1 MDNKQLIH
9 IACEGIV
16 IGSVSLYFAKQ
27 LKKAN
32 KEIEELKETISKN
45 QVANEKRFEVL
56 FNILDSLNSQPKM
69 MVEQPN
75 IIKKKITIQPIVKKS
90 PPLPPPQKKVEVKK
104 NIVKEELPE
113 LIEEEVPENSTQLE
127 DDDEVIDLEE
137 ETRSLLEEDVEEDIE
152 A

>member
-32 KEIEELKETISKN
+32 KEIEELKEIISKN
-45 QVANEKRFEVL
+45 QGANEKRFEVL
-56 FNILDSLNSQPKM
+56 FNILDSLNSPHQQPKRTIISQ
-69 MVEQPN
+69 QPQKKVTIAP
-75 IIKKKITIQPIVKKS
+75 IIKKTKLPKKKITQ
-90 PPLPPPQKKVEVKK
+90 
-104 NIVKEELPE
+104 
-113 LIEEEVPENSTQLE
+113 IEEEEPVEEQIEEQPV
-127 DDDEVIDLEE
+127 DEVVDLEE

>member
-32 KEIEELKETISKN
+32 KEIEELKEIISKN
-45 QVANEKRFEVL
+45 QAANEKRHEVL
-56 FNILDSLNSQPKM
+56 FNILDSLNSQPSQAKI
-69 MVEQPN
+69 EPK
-75 IIKKKITIQPIVKKS
+75 IIKKKVTIQEAPRTIQVQKRPVEKKK
-90 PPLPPPQKKVEVKK
+90 Q
-104 NIVKEELPE
+104 IVKEEL
-113 LIEEEVPENSTQLE
+113 IEEDVPENSTQLMGVE
-127 DDDEVIDLEE
+127 DDEVVDLEE

>member
-45 QVANEKRFEVL
+45 QAANEKRFEVL
-56 FNILDSLNSQPKM
+56 FNIIDS
-69 MVEQPN
+69 
-75 IIKKKITIQPIVKKS
+75 KIT
-90 PPLPPPQKKVEVKK
+90 
-104 NIVKEELPE
+104 
-113 LIEEEVPENSTQLE
+113 
-127 DDDEVIDLEE
+127 
-137 ETRSLLEEDVEEDIE
+137 
-152 A
+152 

>member
-45 QVANEKRFEVL
+45 QAANEKRFEVL
-56 FNILDSLNSQPKM
+56 FNILDSLNSPPKM
-69 MVEQPN
+69 MVEQPKAP
-75 IIKKKITIQPIVKKS
+75 IIKKKVTIQPRQAQPKPKVEAKNS
-90 PPLPPPQKKVEVKK
+90 VQKKIIE
-104 NIVKEELPE
+104 EEL
-113 LIEEEVPENSTQLE
+113 IEEVPENSTQLE

-137 ETRSLLEEDVEEDIE
+137 ETRALLEEDVEEDIE

>member
-45 QVANEKRFEVL
+45 QAANEKRFEVL

-69 MVEQPN
+69 MVEQPKAA
-75 IIKKKITIQPIVKKS
+75 IIKKKVTIQA
-90 PPLPPPQKKVEVKK
+90 PPQKKVKPVEKK
-104 NIVKEELPE
+104 VVKEE
-113 LIEEEVPENSTQLE
+113 LIEEEVPENSTVIE

-137 ETRSLLEEDVEEDIE
+137 ETRALLEEDVEEDIE

>member
-45 QVANEKRFEVL
+45 QAANEKRFEVL
-56 FNILDSLNSQPKM
+56 FNIIDSLNSPQQPKM
-69 MVEQPN
+69 MVEQPKAA
-75 IIKKKITIQPIVKKS
+75 IKKKVTIQ
-90 PPLPPPQKKVEVKK
+90 PQKKVKPVEKK
-104 NIVKEELPE
+104 VVKEELPE
-113 LIEEEVPENSTQLE
+113 LIEEVPENSTQI

>member
-32 KEIEELKETISKN
+32 KEIEELKEIISKN
-45 QVANEKRFEVL
+45 QAANEKRFEVL
-56 FNILDSLNSQPKM
+56 FNIIDSLNSPQQPKM
-69 MVEQPN
+69 MIEPV
-75 IIKKKITIQPIVKKS
+75 KKKVTIQPRKEVPRKEAPKV
-90 PPLPPPQKKVEVKK
+90 LQKKV
-104 NIVKEELPE
+104 VKEPVVQ
-113 LIEEEVPENSTQLE
+113 EEVPENSTQIE
-127 DDDEVIDLEE
+127 EDEVVDLEE
-137 ETRSLLEEDVEEDIE
+137 ETRALLEEDIEEDIE

>member
-32 KEIEELKETISKN
+32 KEIEELKEIISKN
-45 QVANEKRFEVL
+45 QAANEKRFEVL
-56 FNILDSLNSQPKM
+56 FNILDSLNSQQ
-69 MVEQPN
+69 QPQRKIVPQQKKVTIAP
-75 IIKKKITIQPIVKKS
+75 IIKKKPS
-90 PPLPPPQKKVEVKK
+90 PVLNKK
-104 NIVKEELPE
+104 NVTP
-113 LIEEEVPENSTQLE
+113 IEEEEPVE
-127 DDDEVIDLEE
+127 DEVVDLEE

>member
-45 QVANEKRFEVL
+45 QAANEKRFEVL
-56 FNILDSLNSQPKM
+56 FNIIDSLNSQPKM
-69 MVEQPN
+69 MVEQPKAS
-75 IIKKKITIQPIVKKS
+75 IIKKKVTIQ
-90 PPLPPPQKKVEVKK
+90 PQKKVKPVEKK
-104 NIVKEELPE
+104 VVKEE
-113 LIEEEVPENSTQLE
+113 LIEEEVPENSTVIE

-137 ETRSLLEEDVEEDIE
+137 ETRALLEEDVEEDIE

>member
-32 KEIEELKETISKN
+32 KEIEELKEIISKN
-45 QVANEKRFEVL
+45 QAANEKRFEVL
-56 FNILDSLNSQPKM
+56 FNILDSLNSQQ
-69 MVEQPN
+69 QPERKIVPQQKKVTIAP
-75 IIKKKITIQPIVKKS
+75 IIKKKPA
-90 PPLPPPQKKVEVKK
+90 PPSQSKKKVTQ
-104 NIVKEELPE
+104 
-113 LIEEEVPENSTQLE
+113 IEEEQVEEKVEEPVE
-127 DDDEVIDLEE
+127 DEVVDLEE

>member
-32 KEIEELKETISKN
+32 KEIEELKEIISKN
-45 QVANEKRFEVL
+45 QGANEKRFEVL
-56 FNILDSLNSQPKM
+56 FNILDSLNSPQQQQRKIIPQP
-69 MVEQPN
+69 VREQ
-75 IIKKKITIQPIVKKS
+75 
-90 PPLPPPQKKVEVKK
+90 PQKKQIKPLPSKK
-104 NIVKEELPE
+104 KPIEKV
-113 LIEEEVPENSTQLE
+113 IEEPIEEPVEEQPV
-127 DDDEVIDLEE
+127 DEVIDLEE

>member
-32 KEIEELKETISKN
+32 KEIEELKEIISKN
-45 QVANEKRFEVL
+45 QAANEKRFEVL
-56 FNILDSLNSQPKM
+56 FNILDSLNSQQ
-69 MVEQPN
+69 QPQRKIVPQQKKVTIAP
-75 IIKKKITIQPIVKKS
+75 IIKKKPS
-90 PPLPPPQKKVEVKK
+90 PVLNKK
-104 NIVKEELPE
+104 NVTP
-113 LIEEEVPENSTQLE
+113 IEEEEPVEEKVEEPVE
-127 DDDEVIDLEE
+127 DEVVDLEE

>member
-32 KEIEELKETISKN
+32 KEIEELKEIISKN
-45 QVANEKRFEVL
+45 QGANEKRFEVL
-56 FNILDSLNSQPKM
+56 FNMLDNLNTQPRR
-69 MVEQPN
+69 
-75 IIKKKITIQPIVKKS
+75 KIVPQQ
-90 PPLPPPQKKVEVKK
+90 PQKKVIFAPIKKNVSSVKK
-104 NIVKEELPE
+104 KVTP
-113 LIEEEVPENSTQLE
+113 IEEE
-127 DDDEVIDLEE
+127 DDDIEEEIKDDDLEE

>member
-45 QVANEKRFEVL
+45 QAANEKRFEVL
-56 FNILDSLNSQPKM
+56 FNIVDSLNSQPKM
-69 MVEQPN
+69 MVEQPKAA
-75 IIKKKITIQPIVKKS
+75 IKKKVTIQ
-90 PPLPPPQKKVEVKK
+90 PPQKKVKPVEVKNSVQK
-104 NIVKEELPE
+104 KIVEEEP
-113 LIEEEVPENSTQLE
+113 IEEEVPENSTQI

-137 ETRSLLEEDVEEDIE
+137 ETRALLEEDVEEDIE

>member
-32 KEIEELKETISKN
+32 KEIEELKEIISKN
-45 QVANEKRFEVL
+45 QAANEKRFEVL
-56 FNILDSLNSQPKM
+56 FNILDSLNSQQ
-69 MVEQPN
+69 QPQRKIVPQQKKVTIAP
-75 IIKKKITIQPIVKKS
+75 IIKKKPA
-90 PPLPPPQKKVEVKK
+90 PPSQSKK
-104 NIVKEELPE
+104 NVTP
-113 LIEEEVPENSTQLE
+113 IEEEEPVEEKVEEPIE
-127 DDDEVIDLEE
+127 DEVVDLEE

>member
-27 LKKAN
+27 LKKSN
-32 KEIEELKETISKN
+32 KEIEELKEIISKN
-45 QVANEKRFEVL
+45 QAANEKRFEVL
-56 FNILDSLNSQPKM
+56 FNILDSLNSQQ
-69 MVEQPN
+69 QPQRKIVPQQKKVTIAP
-75 IIKKKITIQPIVKKS
+75 IIKKKPS
-90 PPLPPPQKKVEVKK
+90 PVLNKKKVT
-104 NIVKEELPE
+104 P
-113 LIEEEVPENSTQLE
+113 IEEEEPVEEKVEEPVE
-127 DDDEVIDLEE
+127 DEVVDLEE

>member
-45 QVANEKRFEVL
+45 QAANEKRFEVL
-56 FNILDSLNSQPKM
+56 FNIIDSLNSQPKM
-69 MVEQPN
+69 MVEQPKAA
-75 IIKKKITIQPIVKKS
+75 IIKKKVTIQ
-90 PPLPPPQKKVEVKK
+90 PQKKVKPVEKK
-104 NIVKEELPE
+104 VVKEE
-113 LIEEEVPENSTQLE
+113 LIEEEVPENSTVIE

-137 ETRSLLEEDVEEDIE
+137 ETRALLEEDVEEDIE

>member
-45 QVANEKRFEVL
+45 QAANEKRFEDL
-56 FNILDSLNSQPKM
+56 FNILDSLNSPQQQPQRTIIPQQKK
-69 MVEQPN
+69 VTIVAPKKKPAP
-75 IIKKKITIQPIVKKS
+75 IKKKVTP
-90 PPLPPPQKKVEVKK
+90 
-104 NIVKEELPE
+104 
-113 LIEEEVPENSTQLE
+113 IEEEEVIEEPVKE
-127 DDDEVIDLEE
+127 DEDEVIDLEE
-137 ETRSLLEEDVEEDIE
+137 EERSLLEEDVEEDIE

>member
-32 KEIEELKETISKN
+32 KEIEELKEIISKN
-45 QVANEKRFEVL
+45 QGANEKRFEVL

-69 MVEQPN
+69 MAEQP
-75 IIKKKITIQPIVKKS
+75 IIKKKKVTIQERPKIIQPKAKPVEKKKIV
-90 PPLPPPQKKVEVKK
+90 E
-104 NIVKEELPE
+104 
-113 LIEEEVPENSTQLE
+113 EEEVPENSTVLMSSE
-127 DDDEVIDLEE
+127 EEDEVVDLEE

>member
-45 QVANEKRFEVL
+45 QAANEKRFEVL
-56 FNILDSLNSQPKM
+56 FNILDSLNSPQQQPQRKI
-69 MVEQPN
+69 VPQQQKKVTIVAPKKKPAP
-75 IIKKKITIQPIVKKS
+75 IKKKVTQ
-90 PPLPPPQKKVEVKK
+90 
-104 NIVKEELPE
+104 
-113 LIEEEVPENSTQLE
+113 IEEEVIEEPVEEPIEESVE
-127 DDDEVIDLEE
+127 DEVIDLDE
-137 ETRSLLEEDVEEDIE
+137 ETRTLLEEDVEEDIE

>member
-32 KEIEELKETISKN
+32 KEIEDLKEIISKN
-45 QVANEKRFEVL
+45 QAANEKRFEVL
-56 FNILDSLNSQPKM
+56 FNILDSLNSPQQQPQRKI
-69 MVEQPN
+69 VPQQQQQKKVTIEPKKKPAP
-75 IIKKKITIQPIVKKS
+75 IKKKVTP
-90 PPLPPPQKKVEVKK
+90 
-104 NIVKEELPE
+104 
-113 LIEEEVPENSTQLE
+113 IEEEVIEEPVEQPIE
-127 DDDEVIDLEE
+127 EPVEDEVIDLEE
-137 ETRSLLEEDVEEDIE
+137 ETRTLLEEDVEEDIE

>member
-32 KEIEELKETISKN
+32 KEIEELKEIISKN
-45 QVANEKRFEVL
+45 QAANEKRFEVL
-56 FNILDSLNSQPKM
+56 FNILDSLNSPQQPKM
-69 MVEQPN
+69 MVEPV
-75 IIKKKITIQPIVKKS
+75 KKKVTIQPRKEAPRKEAPRKEAPKVV
-90 PPLPPPQKKVEVKK
+90 QKKV
-104 NIVKEELPE
+104 VKEPV
-113 LIEEEVPENSTQLE
+113 IQEEEVPENSTQI

-137 ETRSLLEEDVEEDIE
+137 ETRALLEEDVEEDIE

>member
-32 KEIEELKETISKN
+32 KEIEELKEIISKN
-45 QVANEKRFEVL
+45 QAANEKRFEVL
-56 FNILDSLNSQPKM
+56 FNILDSLNSQSQPKM
-69 MVEQPN
+69 MVEQPKSH
-75 IIKKKITIQPIVKKS
+75 IKKKVIIEEKPKVEAPRKVIQQKV
-90 PPLPPPQKKVEVKK
+90 LQKKV
-104 NIVKEELPE
+104 VKED
-113 LIEEEVPENSTQLE
+113 IQEEEIPEKSTQI
-127 DDDEVIDLEE
+127 DDEDEVVDLEE

>member
-32 KEIEELKETISKN
+32 KEIEELKEIISKN
-45 QVANEKRFEVL
+45 QGANEKRFEVL
-56 FNILDSLNSQPKM
+56 FNILDSLNSQS
-69 MVEQPN
+69 VQQQR
-75 IIKKKITIQPIVKKS
+75 KIVPQQ
-90 PPLPPPQKKVEVKK
+90 PQKKVTISPIIKK
-104 NIVKEELPE
+104 TKSPPPKKKP
-113 LIEEEVPENSTQLE
+113 IEEEEPVEEQIEEQPV
-127 DDDEVIDLEE
+127 DEVVDLEE

>member
-45 QVANEKRFEVL
+45 QAANEKRFEVL

-69 MVEQPN
+69 MVEQPKAA
-75 IIKKKITIQPIVKKS
+75 IIKKKVTIQ
-90 PPLPPPQKKVEVKK
+90 PQKKVKPVEVKNPVQK
-104 NIVKEELPE
+104 KIKQEE

-127 DDDEVIDLEE
+127 DDDEVVDLEE
-137 ETRSLLEEDVEEDIE
+137 ETRALLEEDVEEDIE

>member
-32 KEIEELKETISKN
+32 KEIEELKEIISKN
-45 QVANEKRFEVL
+45 QAANEKRFEVL
-56 FNILDSLNSQPKM
+56 FNILDSLNSQPQPKM
-69 MVEQPN
+69 MVEQPKAP
-75 IIKKKITIQPIVKKS
+75 IKKKVTIQESRKEVPRKEAPRKEAPKVV
-90 PPLPPPQKKVEVKK
+90 QKKV
-104 NIVKEELPE
+104 IQ
-113 LIEEEVPENSTQLE
+113 EEEEIPENSTQIE
-127 DDDEVIDLEE
+127 EDDEVIDLEE

>member
-32 KEIEELKETISKN
+32 KEIEELKEIISKN
-45 QVANEKRFEVL
+45 QAANEKRFEVL
-56 FNILDSLNSQPKM
+56 FNILDSLNSQPS
-69 MVEQPN
+69 QPQRKIVPQQKKVTIAPP
-75 IIKKKITIQPIVKKS
+75 IIKKKPS
-90 PPLPPPQKKVEVKK
+90 PVQIKKKVT
-104 NIVKEELPE
+104 P
-113 LIEEEVPENSTQLE
+113 IEEEIEEPVEEKVEEPVE
-127 DDDEVIDLEE
+127 DEVVDLEE

>member
-45 QVANEKRFEVL
+45 QAANEKRFEVL
-56 FNILDSLNSQPKM
+56 FNILDSLNSPQQQPQRKI
-69 MVEQPN
+69 VPQQQQKKVTIVAPKKKPAP
-75 IIKKKITIQPIVKKS
+75 IKKKVTQ
-90 PPLPPPQKKVEVKK
+90 
-104 NIVKEELPE
+104 
-113 LIEEEVPENSTQLE
+113 IEEEVIEEPVEEQIE
-127 DDDEVIDLEE
+127 EPVEDEVIDLEE
-137 ETRSLLEEDVEEDIE
+137 ETRTLLEEDVEEDIE

>member
-32 KEIEELKETISKN
+32 KEIEELKEIISKN
-45 QVANEKRFEVL
+45 QAANEKRFEVL
-56 FNILDSLNSQPKM
+56 FNIIDSLNSPQQPKM
-69 MVEQPN
+69 MVEPV
-75 IIKKKITIQPIVKKS
+75 KKKVTIQPRKEVPRKEAPKVV
-90 PPLPPPQKKVEVKK
+90 QKKV
-104 NIVKEELPE
+104 VKEPV
-113 LIEEEVPENSTQLE
+113 IQEEEVPENSTQI

-137 ETRSLLEEDVEEDIE
+137 ETRALLEEDVEEDIE

>member
-32 KEIEELKETISKN
+32 KDIEELKEIISKN
-45 QVANEKRFEVL
+45 QAANEKRFEVL
-56 FNILDSLNSQPKM
+56 FNILDSLNSPQQPQRKI
-69 MVEQPN
+69 VPQQKKVTIVAPKKKPALAQ
-75 IIKKKITIQPIVKKS
+75 IKKKVTP
-90 PPLPPPQKKVEVKK
+90 
-104 NIVKEELPE
+104 
-113 LIEEEVPENSTQLE
+113 IEEEVIEEPIEE
-127 DDDEVIDLEE
+127 EPVEEDEVIDLEE
-137 ETRSLLEEDVEEDIE
+137 ETRTLLEEDVEEDIE

>member
-32 KEIEELKETISKN
+32 KEIEELKEIISKN
-45 QVANEKRFEVL
+45 QAANEKRFEVL
-56 FNILDSLNSQPKM
+56 FNIIDSLNSQPKM
-69 MVEQPN
+69 MVEQPKAA
-75 IIKKKITIQPIVKKS
+75 IIKKKVTIQ
-90 PPLPPPQKKVEVKK
+90 PQKKVKPVEKK
-104 NIVKEELPE
+104 VVKEE
-113 LIEEEVPENSTQLE
+113 LIEEEVPENSTVIE

-137 ETRSLLEEDVEEDIE
+137 ETRALLEEDVEEDIE

>member
-45 QVANEKRFEVL
+45 QAANEKRFEVL
-56 FNILDSLNSQPKM
+56 FNIIDSLNSQPKM
-69 MVEQPN
+69 MVEQPKAS
-75 IIKKKITIQPIVKKS
+75 IIKKKVTIQ
-90 PPLPPPQKKVEVKK
+90 PQKKVKPVEKK
-104 NIVKEELPE
+104 VVKEEL
-113 LIEEEVPENSTQLE
+113 IEEGVPENSTVIE

-137 ETRSLLEEDVEEDIE
+137 ETRALLEEDVEEDIE

>member
-32 KEIEELKETISKN
+32 KEIEELKEIISKN
-45 QVANEKRFEVL
+45 QAANEKRFEVL
-56 FNILDSLNSQPKM
+56 FNILDSLNSQQ
-69 MVEQPN
+69 QPQRKIVPQQKKVTIAP
-75 IIKKKITIQPIVKKS
+75 IIKKKPS
-90 PPLPPPQKKVEVKK
+90 PVLNKKKVT
-104 NIVKEELPE
+104 P
-113 LIEEEVPENSTQLE
+113 IEEEEPVEEKVEEPVE
-127 DDDEVIDLEE
+127 DEVVDLEE

>member
-32 KEIEELKETISKN
+32 KEIEELKEIISKN
-45 QVANEKRFEVL
+45 QAANEKRFEVL
-56 FNILDSLNSQPKM
+56 FNILDSLNSQPSQ
-69 MVEQPN
+69 QPQRK
-75 IIKKKITIQPIVKKS
+75 IIPQ
-90 PPLPPPQKKVEVKK
+90 QKKVTIVAPKK
-104 NIVKEELPE
+104 KPAPAQSKKKVTP
-113 LIEEEVPENSTQLE
+113 IEEEEPIEEPIEESFE
-127 DDDEVIDLEE
+127 DEVIDLEE
-137 ETRSLLEEDVEEDIE
+137 ETRTLLEEDVEEDIE

>member
-32 KEIEELKETISKN
+32 KEIEELKEIISKN
-45 QVANEKRFEVL
+45 QAANEKRFEVL
-56 FNILDSLNSQPKM
+56 FNILDNLNSPQQPKM
-69 MVEQPN
+69 MVEQPKAP
-75 IIKKKITIQPIVKKS
+75 IKKKVTIQESRKEVPRKEAPRKETPKIV
-90 PPLPPPQKKVEVKK
+90 QKKV
-104 NIVKEELPE
+104 IQ
-113 LIEEEVPENSTQLE
+113 EEEEIPENSTQIE
-127 DDDEVIDLEE
+127 EEDDEVIDLEE

>member
-45 QVANEKRFEVL
+45 QAANEKRFEVL
-56 FNILDSLNSQPKM
+56 FNIIDSLNSQPKM
-69 MVEQPN
+69 MVEQPKAP
-75 IIKKKITIQPIVKKS
+75 IIKKKVTIQA
-90 PPLPPPQKKVEVKK
+90 PPQKKVKPVEVKNSVQK
-104 NIVKEELPE
+104 KIIEEE

-127 DDDEVIDLEE
+127 EDDDEVIDLEE
-137 ETRSLLEEDVEEDIE
+137 ETRALLEEDVEEDIE